1 MFSKVIFLESFSNFK
16 DSEGVSYKHV
26 TYKGYMGYMGY
37 LLQLIPL
44 CSEKLD
50 QSTCKDKCN

>member
-1 MFSKVIFLESFSNFK
+1 MFSKVIFLESFSNFT

-26 TYKGYMGYMGY
+26 TYKTMGY

-50 QSTCKDKCN
+50 QSKYLQR